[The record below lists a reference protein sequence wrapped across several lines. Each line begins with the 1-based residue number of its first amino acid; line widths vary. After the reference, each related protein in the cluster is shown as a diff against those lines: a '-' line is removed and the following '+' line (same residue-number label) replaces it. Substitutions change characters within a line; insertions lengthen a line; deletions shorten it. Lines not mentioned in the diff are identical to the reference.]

1 MANNVMKK
9 RMIHLLK
16 LLYEKTDEQHL
27 LSTYEILDYLASVG
41 CSTNRKT
48 LKSDIDLFVE
58 MGMDIVTITSSPNKY
73 FWGTRTFQIPE
84 LKLLIDAVSSSRF
97 ITAKKS
103 EELIQKL
110 GTFASQY
117 QTENMTRHLV
127 AAGRVKPGNE
137 NVYYIVDAINDAIN
151 DGKKISFKYLEYTG
165 DKKQVFRNKGEL
177 YTISPYV
184 LYWNDDFYYVVGYS
198 EKRKKVI
205 SFRVDRLYQ
214 PKITDTDATPR
225 PADFDVTDYS
235 REIFEMY
242 DGETTEIQLRCE
254 DSLMKYVVDRFGED
268 VKTDSHDDNTFTAT
282 VEIALSPT
290 FYGWV
295 FQFAGRIRIEAP
307 KMVKDEF
314 SKMIQ
319 AVFQNYNM
327 EG

>member
-1 MANNVMKK
+1 MKK
-9 RMIHLLK
+9 RMIYLLR
-16 LLYEKTDEQHL
+16 LLYEKTDEQHM

-41 CSTNRKT
+41 CSINRKT

-58 MGMDIVTITSSPNKY
+58 LGMDIVTITSSPNKY

-84 LKLLIDAVSSSRF
+84 LKLLIDAVSSSGF

-103 EELIQKL
+103 DELIKKL
-110 GTFASQY
+110 GIFASRY

-127 AAGRVKPGNE
+127 AAGRVMPGNE
-137 NVYYIVDAINDAIN
+137 NVYYIVDVINDAIN
-151 DGKKISFKYLEYTG
+151 DGKKITFKYLEYTG

-198 EKRKKVI
+198 DKRKKVI

-214 PKITDTDATPR
+214 PKITDIDAIPR
-225 PADFDVTDYS
+225 PADFDVTNYS

-242 DGETTEIQLRCE
+242 DGETTEAQLNCDDE
-254 DSLMKYVVDRFGED
+254 LMKYVVDRFGED
-268 VKTDSHDDNTFTAT
+268 VKTDSHENNTFTAT
-282 VEIALSPT
+282 VEVALSPT

-295 FQFAGRIRIEAP
+295 FQFAGRMRIVEPQKALGEFK
-307 KMVKDEF
+307 KMLVDVGDGMK
-314 SKMIQ
+314 
-319 AVFQNYNM
+319 
-327 EG
+327 